1 MTWVSLTE
9 KELAELARIADE
21 NHGGAW
27 YVAYGKAIER
37 SLRRKH
43 EDQLQEADRA
53 LELSGRALRRVMNE
67 LESVYTKTPEI
78 ECQRCGRFIK

>member
-1 MTWVSLTE
+1 MNDWVSLTE

-37 SLRRKH
+37 SLKRKH
-43 EDQLQEADRA
+43 EDQLREWDRTLA
-53 LELSGRALRRVMNE
+53 LSSKAMRKMMEE
-67 LESVYTKTPEI
+67 LEKPAL
-78 ECQRCGRFIK
+78 ECQRCGKFIK